1 MSTKNL
7 NSRLLIDTISNGG
20 YFFLRFLSNIILY
33 ALFLDTFDI
42 ENYGVYI
49 FFYSLIFQLDF
60 LKSGFSVSL
69 EKYIPITKSSS
80 SRSNLISIVS
90 LYYLLIG
97 TIISLSI
104 LLIKEF
110 SLINFFSVLKNKDY
124 INSIILFAPI
134 LFYLSTFSNALRGFK
149 DFRRENL
156 INTIFL
162 FVEII
167 VIVGLLNLKVP
178 LEYFLYYIFTIIS
191 FRHIVHLII
200 LIKTHGFSFSQIN
213 INSSLYQFNKIKKF
227 SLWNFLISINGAVQN
242 QLDKTLVIIFLS
254 PSALAIYYG
263 VMQFV
268 KFYTILVGIINSAI
282 IPYFSKKL
290 VEISNE
296 KFNFYL
302 TKGTQINIFLGSSIS
317 LLLIL
322 NIKKIFEL
330 ISKAY
335 LVDYLEIF
343 IISLIIQ
350 AVVSSRAFVNK
361 LHISK
366 GSEVRT
372 LAIISSVNSILF
384 PVVFVT
390 LSKLYDVEG
399 AIISSAI
406 TNLLIFPY
414 WLFFILKSSNF
425 SYKKFI
431 LQITTEW
438 LKVSLVFIPILMINY
453 FLKIDNYIIIALETL
468 MIMLILVAQDFYN
481 KDSSIIGIIKQ
492 SKLIT

>member
-1 MSTKNL
+1 MKTRNI
-7 NSRLLIDTISNGG
+7 NSKLIIDTISNGG

-33 ALFLDTFDI
+33 ALFLDTFEI
-42 ENYGVYI
+42 NNYGVYI

-69 EKYIPITKSSS
+69 ERYIPITDSSS

-97 TIISLSI
+97 ALISLSL

-110 SLINFFSVLKNKDY
+110 SLINFLSVIQNRDY
-124 INSIILFAPI
+124 VNSIILFAPI

-149 DFRRENL
+149 DFRTENL
-156 INTIFL
+156 INSIFL
-162 FVEII
+162 FIEII
-167 VIVGLLNLKVP
+167 VIIGLLNLKIP
-178 LEYFLYYIFTIIS
+178 LEYFLYYIFSIIS
-191 FRHIVHLII
+191 IRHVVHLII
-200 LIKTHGFSFSQIN
+200 LIKHHGFSFSQIN

-227 SLWNFLISINGAVQN
+227 SLWNFVISVNGAVQN

-282 IPYFSKKL
+282 IPYFSKSL
-290 VEISNE
+290 RGVNNE

-322 NIKKIFEL
+322 NIKKIFEI
-330 ISKAY
+330 ISKVY
-335 LVDYLEIF
+335 LIDYIEIF

-350 AVVSSRAFVNK
+350 AFVSSRAFVNK

-372 LAIISSVNSILF
+372 LAIISSANSIIFPILLF
-384 PVVFVT
+384 V
-390 LSKLYDVEG
+390 LSKFYDVEG
-399 AIISSAI
+399 AIVSSAI
-406 TNLLIFPY
+406 ANLIIFPY
-414 WLFFILKSSNF
+414 WLFFVLKSSNY
-425 SYKKFI
+425 SYQKFI
-431 LQITTEW
+431 LKITSEW
-438 LKVSLVFIPILMINY
+438 FKVCLVFIPILMINY
-453 FLKIDNYIIIALETL
+453 FLKIDNYVIIVAETLIII
-468 MIMLILVAQDFYN
+468 LILVAQDFYN
-481 KDSSIIGIIKQ
+481 KDSSIISLIKQ
-492 SKLIT
+492 TKL